1 MWPNSAI
8 DGIFL
13 QPNLFFLALKRKIIN
28 DPVYGFISIRHAF
41 ILELIDHPW
50 FQRLRRIAQLGLSHL
65 VYPGALHNRFQH
77 AIGAMHLMQ
86 NAIDELRLKGNEISD
101 EEEVSLL
108 CAILLHDIG
117 HGPFSHALEYTI
129 ASEVH
134 HERISSLMMNRLNE
148 HFNGKLIMAIA
159 IFNNEYPKKFLHQLV
174 SSQLDMDRLD
184 YLARD
189 SFFSGVVEGQ
199 VGSERILKMLDVV
212 DDQLVVEEK
221 GIYSI
226 EKFIV
231 ARRFM
236 YWQVYLHKTVLSAEF
251 MLVNALRRAQV
262 LARAG
267 ATLHCSPA
275 LHYFL
280 YNQVKQEELISK
292 PEALQHYA
300 SLDDFD
306 IAAALKVWQ
315 HHDDR
320 VLAMIAINMVNRSL
334 FKIEIQRT
342 PFDASRVSCEI
353 ERISAKYN
361 FTKEEASYFVIQSSV
376 DNRAYNSQYDVIR
389 ILMKDGS
396 VRDAAEVSDHLNIAA
411 LSSVVE
417 KHFVAYLR

>member
-1 MWPNSAI
+1 M

-13 QPNLFFLALKRKIIN
+13 QPNLFLLALKRKIIN

-86 NAIDELRLKGNEISD
+86 NAIDELRLKGNVITD

-148 HFNGKLIMAIA
+148 HFKGRLTMAIA

-262 LARAG
+262 LARSG
-267 ATLHCSPA
+267 ASLHCSPA

-315 HHDDR
+315 HHEDR
-320 VLAMIAINMVNRSL
+320 VLAMIATQMVNRSL

-342 PFDASRVSCEI
+342 PFDSSRVTQEV

>member
-1 MWPNSAI
+1 MA
-8 DGIFL
+8 
-13 QPNLFFLALKRKIIN
+13 QKRKIIN
-28 DPVYGFISIRHAF
+28 DPVYGFITIRHAF
-41 ILELIDHPW
+41 ILEIIDHPW

-77 AIGAMHLMQ
+77 AMGAMHLMQ
-86 NAIDELRLKGNEISD
+86 NAVDELRLKGNEITH

-134 HERISSLMMNRLNE
+134 HERISALMMNRLNE
-148 HFNGKLIMAIA
+148 HFSGKLTMAIA

-251 MLVNALRRAQV
+251 MLVNALRRAQY

-267 ATLHCSPA
+267 MSLHCSPA

-280 YNQVKQEELISK
+280 YNQVKQEELIDK

-315 HHDDR
+315 HHEDR
-320 VLAMIAINMVNRSL
+320 VLSILATNLVNRGL
-334 FKIEIQRT
+334 FKIEIQRA
-342 PFDASRVSCEI
+342 PFSQERIINEI
-353 ERISAKYN
+353 ERIGTKLGCK
-361 FTKEEASYFVIQSSV
+361 KEEAEYFVIRSSV
-376 DNRAYNSQYDVIR
+376 DNRAYNSQHDVIR

-417 KHFVAYLR
+417 KHFIAYLR

>member
-1 MWPNSAI
+1 
-8 DGIFL
+8 
-13 QPNLFFLALKRKIIN
+13 LALKRKIIN

-86 NAIDELRLKGNEISD
+86 NAIDELRLKGNEITD

-148 HFNGKLIMAIA
+148 HFQGKLTMAIA

-251 MLVNALRRAQV
+251 MLVNALRRAQT
-262 LARAG
+262 LARSG
-267 ATLHCSPA
+267 ASLHCSPA

-315 HHDDR
+315 HHEDR
-320 VLAMIAINMVNRSL
+320 VLATLAEQLVNRRL

-342 PFDASRVSCEI
+342 PFEVQRVDNEVD
-353 ERISAKYN
+353 RISAKYS
-361 FTKEEASYFVIQSSV
+361 FTKEEADYFVIRSSV
-376 DNRAYNSQYDVIR
+376 DNRAYNSQHDVIR

>member
-1 MWPNSAI
+1 
-8 DGIFL
+8 
-13 QPNLFFLALKRKIIN
+13 
-28 DPVYGFISIRHAF
+28 
-41 ILELIDHPW
+41 
-50 FQRLRRIAQLGLSHL
+50 
-65 VYPGALHNRFQH
+65 
-77 AIGAMHLMQ
+77 
-86 NAIDELRLKGNEISD
+86 
-101 EEEVSLL
+101 
-108 CAILLHDIG
+108 
-117 HGPFSHALEYTI
+117 
-129 ASEVH
+129 
-134 HERISSLMMNRLNE
+134 
-148 HFNGKLIMAIA
+148 
-159 IFNNEYPKKFLHQLV
+159 
-174 SSQLDMDRLD
+174 
-184 YLARD
+184 LARD

-262 LARAG
+262 LARSG
-267 ATLHCSPA
+267 ASLHCSPA

-315 HHDDR
+315 HHEDR
-320 VLAMIAINMVNRSL
+320 VLAMIATQMVNRSL

-342 PFDASRVSCEI
+342 PFDSSRVTQEV
-353 ERISAKYN
+353 ERISAKYG
-361 FTKEEASYFVIQSSV
+361 FTKDEAEYFVIQSSV
-376 DNRAYNSQYDVIR
+376 DNRAYNSQHDVIR

>member
-1 MWPNSAI
+1 
-8 DGIFL
+8 
-13 QPNLFFLALKRKIIN
+13 
-28 DPVYGFISIRHAF
+28 
-41 ILELIDHPW
+41 
-50 FQRLRRIAQLGLSHL
+50 
-65 VYPGALHNRFQH
+65 
-77 AIGAMHLMQ
+77 MQ
-86 NAIDELRLKGNEISD
+86 NAIDELRLKGNEITD

-148 HFNGKLIMAIA
+148 HFNGKLTMAIA
-159 IFNNEYPKKFLHQLV
+159 IFNNEHPKKFLHQLV

-251 MLVNALRRAQV
+251 MLVNALRRAQE

-267 ATLHCSPA
+267 ADLHCSPA

-280 YNQVKQEELISK
+280 YNRVKQEELISK

-320 VLAMIAINMVNRSL
+320 VLATLASQLVNRRL

-342 PFDASRVSCEI
+342 PLEEQRIGKEI
-353 ERISAKYN
+353 ER
-361 FTKEEASYFVIQSSV
+361 
-376 DNRAYNSQYDVIR
+376 
-389 ILMKDGS
+389 
-396 VRDAAEVSDHLNIAA
+396 
-411 LSSVVE
+411 
-417 KHFVAYLR
+417 

>member
-1 MWPNSAI
+1 
-8 DGIFL
+8 
-13 QPNLFFLALKRKIIN
+13 LALKRKIIN

-41 ILELIDHPW
+41 ILELINHPW

-86 NAIDELRLKGNEISD
+86 NAIDELRLKGNEITD

-148 HFNGKLIMAIA
+148 HFNGKLAMAIA

-262 LARAG
+262 LARSG
-267 ATLHCSPA
+267 ASLHCSPA
-275 LHYFL
+275 LYYFL
-280 YNQVKQEELISK
+280 YNQVKQEELIDK

-320 VLAMIAINMVNRSL
+320 VLSILATNLVNRSL
-334 FKIEIQRT
+334 FKIEIQRE
-342 PFDASRVSCEI
+342 PFSQERIINEI
-353 ERISAKYN
+353 ERIATKRG
-361 FTKEEASYFVIQSSV
+361 FTREEAEYFVIRSSV
-376 DNRAYNSQYDVIR
+376 DNRAYNSQHDVIR

-417 KHFVAYLR
+417 KHFIAYLR

>member
-1 MWPNSAI
+1 M
-8 DGIFL
+8 
-13 QPNLFFLALKRKIIN
+13 ALKRKIIN

-86 NAIDELRLKGNEISD
+86 NAIDELRLKGNEITD

-148 HFNGKLIMAIA
+148 HFNGRLTMAIA

-251 MLVNALRRAQV
+251 MLVNALRRAQF
-262 LARAG
+262 LARSG
-267 ATLHCSPA
+267 ASLHCSPS

-280 YNQVKQEELISK
+280 YNQVKQEELIAK
-292 PEALQHYA
+292 PEALHHYA

-320 VLAMIAINMVNRSL
+320 VLAMIATKMVNRSL

-342 PFDASRVSCEI
+342 PFEDSRVSQEV
-353 ERISAKYN
+353 ERISAKYG
-361 FTKEEASYFVIQSSV
+361 FTAEEASYFVIQSSV
-376 DNRAYNSQYDVIR
+376 DNRAYNSQHDVIR

>member
-1 MWPNSAI
+1 
-8 DGIFL
+8 
-13 QPNLFFLALKRKIIN
+13 LALKRKIIN

-41 ILELIDHPW
+41 ILELINHPW

-86 NAIDELRLKGNEISD
+86 NAIDELRLKGNEITD

-148 HFNGKLIMAIA
+148 HFNGKLAMAIA
-159 IFNNEYPKKFLHQLV
+159 IFNNEHPKKFLHQLV

-251 MLVNALRRAQV
+251 MLVNTLRRAQV
-262 LARAG
+262 LARSG
-267 ATLHCSPA
+267 ASLHCSPA

-280 YNQVKQEELISK
+280 YNQVKQEELIAK

-320 VLAMIAINMVNRSL
+320 VLSILATNLVNRSL
-334 FKIEIQRT
+334 FKIEIQRA
-342 PFDASRVSCEI
+342 PFSQDRIINEV
-353 ERISAKYN
+353 ERIATKQG
-361 FTKEEASYFVIQSSV
+361 FTKEEAEYFVIRSSV
-376 DNRAYNSQYDVIR
+376 DNRAYNSQHDVIR

-417 KHFVAYLR
+417 KHFIAYLR

>member
-1 MWPNSAI
+1 
-8 DGIFL
+8 
-13 QPNLFFLALKRKIIN
+13 
-28 DPVYGFISIRHAF
+28 VYGFITIRHPF

-50 FQRLRRIAQLGLSHL
+50 FQRLRRIAQLGLSHM

-86 NAIDELRLKGNEISD
+86 NAIDELRLKGNEIDD
-101 EEEVSLL
+101 EEEVALL

-134 HERISSLMMNRLNE
+134 HEKISSLIMAQLNE
-148 HFNGKLIMAIA
+148 HFKGRLSMAIA
-159 IFNNEYPKKFLHQLV
+159 IFNNQYHKRFLHQLV

-251 MLVNALRRAQV
+251 MLVNALRRAQE
-262 LARAG
+262 LARSG
-267 ATLHCSPA
+267 VELHCSPA
-275 LHYFL
+275 LRHFL
-280 YNQVKQEELISK
+280 YHKVTLNDLEGDSA
-292 PEALQHYA
+292 ALGYYA
-300 SLDDFD
+300 ALDDFD

-315 HHDDR
+315 QHEDR
-320 VLAMIAINMVNRSL
+320 VLSMLASHLVNRRL
-334 FKIEIQRT
+334 FKIEIQRELFT
-342 PFDASRVSCEI
+342 PNRVSSEI
-353 ERISAKYN
+353 DRVAAKYG
-361 FTKEEASYFVIQSSV
+361 FSKVEAAYFVIHSSV

>member
-1 MWPNSAI
+1 M
-8 DGIFL
+8 
-13 QPNLFFLALKRKIIN
+13 ALKRKIIN

-86 NAIDELRLKGNEISD
+86 NAIDELRLKGNEITD

-148 HFNGKLIMAIA
+148 HFNGRLTMAIA

-212 DDQLVVEEK
+212 DDQLVAEEK

-262 LARAG
+262 LARSG
-267 ATLHCSPA
+267 VSLHCSPA

-320 VLAMIAINMVNRSL
+320 VLSMIATQMVNRSL
-334 FKIEIQRT
+334 FKIEIQRA
-342 PFDASRVSCEI
+342 PFEHSRVSHEV
-353 ERISAKYN
+353 ERISAKYG

>member
-1 MWPNSAI
+1 
-8 DGIFL
+8 
-13 QPNLFFLALKRKIIN
+13 LALKRKIIN

-41 ILELIDHPW
+41 ILELINHPW

-86 NAIDELRLKGNEISD
+86 NAIDELRLKGNEITD

-148 HFNGKLIMAIA
+148 HFNGKLAMAIA

-262 LARAG
+262 LARSG
-267 ATLHCSPA
+267 ASLHCSPA
-275 LHYFL
+275 LYYFL
-280 YNQVKQEELISK
+280 YNQVKQEELIDK
-292 PEALQHYA
+292 PEALQHYS

-320 VLAMIAINMVNRSL
+320 VLSILATNLVNRSL
-334 FKIEIQRT
+334 FKIEIQRE
-342 PFDASRVSCEI
+342 PFSQERIINEI
-353 ERISAKYN
+353 ERIATKRG
-361 FTKEEASYFVIQSSV
+361 FTREEAEYFVIRSSV
-376 DNRAYNSQYDVIR
+376 DNRAYNSQHDVIR

-417 KHFVAYLR
+417 KHFIAYLR

>member
-1 MWPNSAI
+1 M
-8 DGIFL
+8 
-13 QPNLFFLALKRKIIN
+13 ALKRKIIN

-86 NAIDELRLKGNEISD
+86 NAIDELRLKGNEITD

-148 HFNGKLIMAIA
+148 HFNGRLTMAIA

-262 LARAG
+262 LARTG
-267 ATLHCSPA
+267 VSLHCSPA

-320 VLAMIAINMVNRSL
+320 VLSMIATHMVNRSL
-334 FKIEIQRT
+334 FKIEIQRE
-342 PFDASRVSCEI
+342 PFESARVNQEV
-353 ERISAKYN
+353 ERIAEKYS
-361 FTKEEASYFVIQSSV
+361 FTKEEAGYFVIQSSV
-376 DNRAYNSQYDVIR
+376 DNRAYNSQHDVIR

>member
-101 EEEVSLL
+101 QEEVSLL

-376 DNRAYNSQYDVIR
+376 DSRAYNSQYDVIR

>member
-1 MWPNSAI
+1 
-8 DGIFL
+8 
-13 QPNLFFLALKRKIIN
+13 
-28 DPVYGFISIRHAF
+28 
-41 ILELIDHPW
+41 
-50 FQRLRRIAQLGLSHL
+50 L

-86 NAIDELRLKGNEISD
+86 NAIDELRLKGNEITD

-148 HFNGKLIMAIA
+148 HFNGKLAMAIA
-159 IFNNEYPKKFLHQLV
+159 IFNNEHPKKFLHQLV

-251 MLVNALRRAQV
+251 MLVNTLRRAQV
-262 LARAG
+262 LARSG
-267 ATLHCSPA
+267 ASLHCSPA

-280 YNQVKQEELISK
+280 YNQVKQEELIAK

-320 VLAMIAINMVNRSL
+320 VLSILATNLVNRSL
-334 FKIEIQRT
+334 FKIEIQRA
-342 PFDASRVSCEI
+342 PFSQDRIINEV
-353 ERISAKYN
+353 ERIATKQG
-361 FTKEEASYFVIQSSV
+361 FTKEEAEYFVIRSSV
-376 DNRAYNSQYDVIR
+376 DNRAYNSQHDVIR

-417 KHFVAYLR
+417 KHFIAYLR

>member
-1 MWPNSAI
+1 MHS
-8 DGIFL
+8 IFL
-13 QPNLFFLALKRKIIN
+13 WSNYFSLALRRKIIN
-28 DPVYGFISIRHAF
+28 DPVYGFITIRHAF

-86 NAIDELRLKGNEISD
+86 NAIDELRLKGNEITD

-148 HFNGKLIMAIA
+148 HFGGKLTMAIA

-262 LARAG
+262 LARSG
-267 ATLHCSPA
+267 ASLHCSPA

-315 HHDDR
+315 HHEDR
-320 VLAMIAINMVNRSL
+320 VLSMIATHMVNRSL
-334 FKIEIQRT
+334 FKIEIQRE
-342 PFDASRVSCEI
+342 PFEALRVEKET
-353 ERISAKYN
+353 ERIALKYGLSP
-361 FTKEEASYFVIQSSV
+361 EEASYFVIQSSV

>member
-1 MWPNSAI
+1 
-8 DGIFL
+8 
-13 QPNLFFLALKRKIIN
+13 
-28 DPVYGFISIRHAF
+28 VYGFITIRHAF

-86 NAIDELRLKGNEISD
+86 NAIDELRLKGNEITD

-148 HFNGKLIMAIA
+148 HFGGKLTMAIA

-262 LARAG
+262 LARSG
-267 ATLHCSPA
+267 ASLHCSPA

-315 HHDDR
+315 HHEDR
-320 VLAMIAINMVNRSL
+320 VLSMIATHMVNRSL
-334 FKIEIQRT
+334 FKIEIQRE
-342 PFDASRVSCEI
+342 PFEALRVEKET
-353 ERISAKYN
+353 ERIALKYGLSP
-361 FTKEEASYFVIQSSV
+361 EEASYFVIQSSV

>member
-1 MWPNSAI
+1 M
-8 DGIFL
+8 
-13 QPNLFFLALKRKIIN
+13 ALKRKIIN

-86 NAIDELRLKGNEISD
+86 NAIDELRLKGNEITD
-101 EEEVSLL
+101 EEEISLL

-148 HFNGKLIMAIA
+148 HFQGRLTMAIA

-262 LARAG
+262 LARSG
-267 ATLHCSPA
+267 AVLHCSPA

-315 HHDDR
+315 NHDDR
-320 VLAMIAINMVNRSL
+320 VLSTLASQLVNRSL

-342 PFDASRVSCEI
+342 PFDDSRLHAEK
-353 ERISAKYN
+353 ERIAAKHE
-361 FTKEEASYFVIQSSV
+361 FSMEEAEYFVIRSSV
-376 DNRAYNSQYDVIR
+376 DNRAYNSQHDVIR

>member
-1 MWPNSAI
+1 
-8 DGIFL
+8 
-13 QPNLFFLALKRKIIN
+13 
-28 DPVYGFISIRHAF
+28 VYGFITIRHAF

-86 NAIDELRLKGNEISD
+86 NAIDELRLKGNEITD

-148 HFNGKLIMAIA
+148 QFGGKLTMAIA

-262 LARAG
+262 LARSG
-267 ATLHCSPA
+267 ASLHCSPA

-315 HHDDR
+315 HHEDR
-320 VLAMIAINMVNRSL
+320 VLSMIATHMVNRSL
-334 FKIEIQRT
+334 FKIEIQRE
-342 PFDASRVSCEI
+342 PFEALRVERET
-353 ERISAKYN
+353 ERIALKYGLSP
-361 FTKEEASYFVIQSSV
+361 EEASYFVIQSSV